1 MPAGVPHGASPPGS
15 LMFPRLGDTRA
26 VRTGRPMAKV
36 LNKPELLAPA
46 GDEESLQAAVAA
58 GADAVYFGLR
68 GGFNARA
75 RADNFAAADLP
86 RIFDFLHSKGVQGF
100 VTFNTLVFDRELPVA
115 EQALADIARAGA
127 DAILVQDLGIARLA
141 REICPGLP
149 LHASTQMTISSAQA
163 AEIAKSL
170 GITRIVLPRE
180 LSIEEIRAMA
190 ARTDLEL
197 ECFVHG
203 ALCVSWSG
211 QCLTSE
217 ALQER
222 SANRGQCAQSCRMPY
237 DLVVDGGVETARG
250 DEQLKYLLSPRDLAA
265 YDLLPE
271 LLAAGVSCFKIEG
284 RMKGPEYVANVVEK
298 YRRAL
303 DAAIEH
309 RPFPLTS
316 RDEEE
321 LRYSFSR
328 GFSHGFLKGSDHQEL
343 VHGLYPGQR
352 GVLAGRV
359 EEVHARARHV
369 LVRPEPGAPALK
381 AGDRILFDQGKPEDD
396 EPRGGLHAC
405 DVLDSGLWKLVFGGP
420 DESTLD
426 LRLVRPGDV
435 VWKAKDAELTRRMK
449 RLAAQE
455 RKVGLSVA
463 VRGAVGQPLLVTARD
478 DLGREAHAHSA
489 MPLAAARERPLHEG
503 LLREKLCALGETEFA
518 LRKLSLDLEGALA
531 LPPSE
536 LKRLRRAVTD
546 ALSRERPP
554 SRARQ
559 VTTGHAAKEIAPPLA
574 RGGSPGQPALVPL
587 LRTLEQVDAALQLAP
602 RLGVREIEL
611 DFMELVGLGIA
622 VERVRAAGLR
632 VVIATPRVQKPG
644 EEGYDRRFE
653 RLRPDGILARH
664 LGAVEHFR
672 RGRPEGFAV
681 HGDFSLNAT
690 NAVTART
697 LLGLGLTTL
706 TPAYDLDLSQL
717 QDLCAGVP
725 TERLEVTIHQHLP
738 LFHNEHCVYS
748 HLLSNGRDY
757 RDCGRPCE
765 KHLIRLRDA
774 AGLEHLVIVDVGC
787 RNTVFNARAQSAA
800 GSLPRLLEAGIR
812 RFRVE
817 LVRENAA
824 ETERV
829 LRAYAGLLK
838 GTRNGRQVI
847 AEVGALEKYGVSAGT
862 LAVVSQPHA

>member
-1 MPAGVPHGASPPGS
+1 MAT
-15 LMFPRLGDTRA
+15 RLQR
-26 VRTGRPMAKV
+26 
-36 LNKPELLAPA
+36 PELLAPA
-46 GDEESLQAAVAA
+46 GEEESLRAAVAA

-75 RADNFAAADLP
+75 RADNFGVDELP
-86 RIFDFLHSKGVQGF
+86 RIFDFLHRKGVKGF
-100 VTFNTLVFDRELPVA
+100 VTFNTLIFDRELPVA
-115 EQALADIARAGA
+115 EQALAAIARAGA
-127 DAILVQDLGIARLA
+127 DAILVQDLGAARLA
-141 REICPGLP
+141 RAVCPELP
-149 LHASTQMTISSAQA
+149 LHASTQMTVSSAEGA
-163 AEIAKSL
+163 AIAREL
-170 GITRIVLPRE
+170 GVTRIVLPRE
-180 LSIEEIRAMA
+180 LSIEEIRTLSAG
-190 ARTDLEL
+190 TDLEL

-217 ALQER
+217 ALQHR
-222 SANRGQCAQSCRMPY
+222 SANRGQCAQSCRLPY
-237 DLVVDGGVETARG
+237 DLVVDGGVTSAWRRRSASPADGPERKAEASI
-250 DEQLKYLLSPRDLAA
+250 DQQLKYLLSPRDLAA

-271 LLAAGVSCFKIEG
+271 LIDAGVSCFKIEG

-303 DAAIEH
+303 DAAAEGAAY
-309 RPFPLTS
+309 PLTA

-328 GFSHGFLKGSDHQEL
+328 SFSHGFLTGSDHQEL
-343 VHGLYPGQR
+343 VHGLYPGHR
-352 GVLAGRV
+352 GVLVGRV
-359 EEVHARARHV
+359 EEIHARARHA
-369 LVRPEPGAPALK
+369 LVRPEPGAPDLK

-420 DESTLD
+420 GESTLD
-426 LRLVRPGDV
+426 LRLVRVGDV

-449 RLAAQE
+449 RVAAGE
-455 RKVGLSVA
+455 RKVGVSVW
-463 VRGAVGQPLLVTARD
+463 VRGAVGQPLQVTARD
-478 DLGREAHAHSA
+478 DLGREARAQSA
-489 MPLAAARERPLHEG
+489 MPLAAADHRPLHEG
-503 LLREKLCALGETEFA
+503 LLREKLCAFGETEFA
-518 LRKLSLDLEGALA
+518 LRKLTLELEGALA

-536 LKRLRRAVTD
+536 LKRLRRALTEELSGTRPAEPARHVT
-546 ALSRERPP
+546 S
-554 SRARQ
+554 
-559 VTTGHAAKEIAPPLA
+559 GHAAEEIAPPLA
-574 RGGSPGQPALVPL
+574 RGGSSAAPALVPL
-587 LRTLEQVDAALQLAP
+587 LRTLEQVDAALELAP
-602 RLGVREIEL
+602 RLGIREVEL

-622 VERVRAAGLR
+622 VERMRAAGLR
-632 VVIATPRVQKPG
+632 AVIATPRVQKPG

-672 RGRPEGFAV
+672 RGRPAGLTV

-725 TERLEVTIHQHLP
+725 SERLEVTIHQHLP

-748 HLLSNGRDY
+748 HLLSNGHDF

-765 KHLIRLRDA
+765 KHLIQLRDGL
-774 AGLEHLVIVDVGC
+774 GLEHPVIVDVGC

-800 GSLPRLLEAGIR
+800 SCFPTLLGLGVR
-812 RFRVE
+812 RYRVE

-824 ETERV
+824 ET
-829 LRAYAGLLK
+829 
-838 GTRNGRQVI
+838 RQVLSAYFDLLRGARTPKSVI
-847 AEVGALEKYGVSAGT
+847 QEVGALEKYGVSAGT
-862 LAVVSQPHA
+862 LVVVTQPHA

>member
-1 MPAGVPHGASPPGS
+1 
-15 LMFPRLGDTRA
+15 
-26 VRTGRPMAKV
+26 MAKV
-36 LNKPELLAPA
+36 LEKPELLAPA
-46 GDEESLQAAVAA
+46 GDEESLRAAVAA

-75 RADNFAAADLP
+75 RADNFPAADLP
-86 RIFDFLHSKGVQGF
+86 RIFEFLHSKGVQGF

-115 EQALADIARAGA
+115 EEALADIARAGA
-127 DAILVQDLGIARLA
+127 DAIIVQDLGIARLA
-141 REICPGLP
+141 RQVCPELP
-149 LHASTQMTISSAQA
+149 LHASTQMTISSAEA
-163 AEIAKSL
+163 AAIAQTL
-170 GITRIVLPRE
+170 GVTRVVLPRE
-180 LSIEEIRAMA
+180 LSIEEIRAMS

-197 ECFVHG
+197 ECFIHG

-217 ALQER
+217 ALQHR

-237 DLVVDGGVETARG
+237 DLIVDGREETARG
-250 DEQLKYLLSPRDLAA
+250 DAQLKYLLSPRDLAA

-284 RMKGPEYVANVVEK
+284 RMKGPEYVANVVDK

-303 DAAIEH
+303 EAALEQ
-309 RPFPLTS
+309 RPFPLTD

-328 GFSHGFLKGSDHQEL
+328 SFSHGFLKGADHQDL
-343 VHGLYPGQR
+343 VHGLYPGHR
-352 GVLAGRV
+352 GVLVGRV

-369 LVRPEPGAPALK
+369 LVRAEPGAPRLK

-405 DVLDSGLWKLVFGGP
+405 DVLTDGLLKLVFGGP
-420 DESTLD
+420 DQSTLD
-426 LRLVRPGDV
+426 LRLVKAGDV
-435 VWKAKDAELTRRMK
+435 VWKAKDAEVTRRMK
-449 RLAAQE
+449 RIAARD
-455 RKVGLSVA
+455 RKIGITLSV
-463 VRGAVGQPLLVTARD
+463 RGGPGMPLHAEARD
-478 DLGREAHAHSA
+478 DLGRTAQVQSA
-489 MPLAAARERPLHEG
+489 MPLQAARDKPLHEA
-503 LLREKLCALGETEFA
+503 LLREKLCAFGETEFE
-518 LRKLSLDLEGALA
+518 LRRLQIELEGALA

-536 LKRLRRAVTD
+536 LKRMRRALTEGL
-546 ALSRERPP
+546 AGANPGRPP
-554 SRARQ
+554 RRAR
-559 VTTGHAAKEIAPPLA
+559 TGLDTDPLA
-574 RGGSPGQPALVPL
+574 VPVLGGTATGAPKLIPL
-587 LRTLEQVDAALQLAP
+587 LRTLEQVEVAL
-602 RLGVREIEL
+602 RLGFDELQL

-622 VERVRAAGLR
+622 VDRVRAAGAR
-632 VVIATPRVQKPG
+632 VIVATPRVQKPG
-644 EEGYDRRFE
+644 EEGYDKRFE

-672 RGRPEGFAV
+672 RNPHAETV

-690 NAVTART
+690 NALTART
-697 LLGLGLTTL
+697 LLALGLSTL
-706 TPAYDLDLSQL
+706 TPAYDLDLAQL
-717 QDLCAGVP
+717 LDLAAGVP
-725 TERLEVTIHQHLP
+725 GERLEVTIHQHLP

-748 HLLSNGRDY
+748 HLLSNGHDY

-765 KHLIRLRDA
+765 AHLVHLRDGQ
-774 AGLEHLVIVDVGC
+774 GLEHPVIVDVGC

-800 GSLPRLLEAGIR
+800 GCLPRLLDAGVR

-817 LVRENAA
+817 LVREGAA

-829 LRAYAGLLK
+829 LRAYSGLLD
-838 GTRNGRQVI
+838 GERTGRQVI

-862 LAVVSQPHA
+862 LVVVPQPHA

>member
-1 MPAGVPHGASPPGS
+1 
-15 LMFPRLGDTRA
+15 
-26 VRTGRPMAKV
+26 MAKV
-36 LNKPELLAPA
+36 LEKPELLAPA
-46 GDEESLQAAVAA
+46 GDEESLRAAVAA

-86 RIFDFLHSKGVQGF
+86 RIFEFLHSKGVQGF

-115 EQALADIARAGA
+115 EEALADIARAGA
-127 DAILVQDLGIARLA
+127 DAIIVQDLGIARLA
-141 REICPGLP
+141 RQVCPELP
-149 LHASTQMTISSAQA
+149 LHASTQMTISSAEA
-163 AEIAKSL
+163 AAIAQTL
-170 GITRIVLPRE
+170 GVTRVVLPRE
-180 LSIEEIRAMA
+180 LSIEEIRAMS

-217 ALQER
+217 ALQHR

-237 DLVVDGGVETARG
+237 DLIVDGRVETARG
-250 DEQLKYLLSPRDLAA
+250 DAQLKYLLSPRDLAA

-284 RMKGPEYVANVVEK
+284 RMKGPEYVANVVDK

-303 DAAIEH
+303 QAALEQ
-309 RPFPLTS
+309 RPSPLTD

-328 GFSHGFLKGSDHQEL
+328 SFSHGFLRGADHQEL
-343 VHGLYPGQR
+343 VHGLYPGHR
-352 GVLAGRV
+352 GVLVGRV

-369 LVRPEPGAPALK
+369 LVRAEPGAPGLK

-405 DVLDSGLWKLVFGGP
+405 DLLADGLLKLVFGGP
-420 DESTLD
+420 DQSTLD
-426 LRLVRPGDV
+426 LRLVKAGDV
-435 VWKAKDAELTRRMK
+435 VWKAKDAEVTRRMK
-449 RLAAQE
+449 RIAAQD
-455 RKVGLSVA
+455 RKIGITLSV
-463 VRGAVGQPLLVTARD
+463 RGGLGMPLRAEARD
-478 DLGREAHAHSA
+478 ELGRAAQVQSA
-489 MPLAAARERPLHEG
+489 MPLQAARDKPLHEG
-503 LLREKLCALGETEFA
+503 VLREKLCAFGETEFE
-518 LRKLSLDLEGALA
+518 LRRLQIELEGALA

-536 LKRLRRAVTD
+536 LKRMRRALTEALAGASPGHPPRHARTGLGTD
-546 ALSRERPP
+546 
-554 SRARQ
+554 Q
-559 VTTGHAAKEIAPPLA
+559 VAPPLQGA
-574 RGGSPGQPALVPL
+574 TAAGAPKLIPL
-587 LRTLEQVDAALQLAP
+587 LRTLEQVEVAL
-602 RLGVREIEL
+602 RLGFDELQL

-622 VERVRAAGLR
+622 VEKMRAAGAR
-632 VVIATPRVQKPG
+632 VILATPRVQKPG
-644 EEGYDRRFE
+644 EEGYDKGFE

-672 RGRPEGFAV
+672 RNPHAETV

-690 NAVTART
+690 NALTART
-697 LLGLGLTTL
+697 LLALGLSTL
-706 TPAYDLDLSQL
+706 TPAYDLDLAQL
-717 QDLCAGVP
+717 LDLAAGVP
-725 TERLEVTIHQHLP
+725 GERLEVTIHQHLP

-748 HLLSNGRDY
+748 HLLSNGHDY

-765 KHLIRLRDA
+765 AHLVQLRDGQ
-774 AGLEHLVIVDVGC
+774 GLEHPVIVDVGC

-800 GSLPRLLEAGIR
+800 GCLPRLLDAGVR

-817 LVRENAA
+817 LVREGAA

-829 LRAYAGLLK
+829 LRAYSGLLD
-838 GTRNGRQVI
+838 GARTGQQVI

-862 LAVVSQPHA
+862 LVVVTQPHA

>member
-1 MPAGVPHGASPPGS
+1 
-15 LMFPRLGDTRA
+15 
-26 VRTGRPMAKV
+26 MAKV
-36 LNKPELLAPA
+36 LEKPELLAPA
-46 GDEESLQAAVAA
+46 GDEESLRAAVAA

-100 VTFNTLVFDRELPVA
+100 VTFNTLIFDRELEVA
-115 EQALADIARAGA
+115 EEALAQIARADA
-127 DAILVQDLGIARLA
+127 DAIIVQDLGAAKLA
-141 REICPGLP
+141 RAVCADLP
-149 LHASTQMTISSAQA
+149 LHASTQMTVSSAEA
-163 AEIAKSL
+163 AEIARAL
-170 GITRIVLPRE
+170 GVTRVVLPRE
-180 LSIEEIRAMA
+180 LSIEEIRLLA

-217 ALQER
+217 ALQHR
-222 SANRGQCAQSCRMPY
+222 SANRGQCAQSCRLPY
-237 DLVVDGGVETARG
+237 DLMVDGRRETARG

-284 RMKGPEYVANVVEK
+284 RMKGPEYVANVVDK

-303 DAAIEH
+303 DAAREQ
-309 RPFPLTS
+309 RPSPLTP

-328 GFSHGFLKGSDHQEL
+328 SFSHGFLTGSDHQEL
-343 VHGLYPGQR
+343 VHGLYPGHR
-352 GVLAGRV
+352 GVLVGRV

-369 LVRPEPGAPALK
+369 IVRAEPDAPELK
-381 AGDRILFDQGKPEDD
+381 AGDRILFDQGKPEDE

-405 DVLDSGLWKLVFGGP
+405 DILEPGLLKLVFGGP
-420 DESTLD
+420 GETTLD
-426 LRLVRPGDV
+426 LRLVKIGDV
-435 VWKAKDAELTRRMK
+435 VWKAKDAEVTRKMK
-449 RLAAQE
+449 RIAAQE
-455 RKVGLSVA
+455 RKVGVSLS
-463 VRGAVGQPLLVTARD
+463 VRGAVGAPLAALAQD
-478 DLGREAHAHSA
+478 DLGRKARVQSA
-489 MPLAAARERPLHEG
+489 MPLRAASGKPLHEG
-503 LLREKLCALGETEFA
+503 LLREKLCAFGETPFE
-518 LRKLSLDLEGALA
+518 LRRLSLELEGALA

-536 LKRLRRAVTD
+536 LKRLRRELSE
-546 ALSRERPP
+546 ALAAQRPP
-554 SRARQ
+554 APQRQ
-559 VTTGHAAKEIAPPLA
+559 VTTGHAPETIVPLLEA
-574 RGGSPGQPALVPL
+574 GGDATAQPRLIPL
-587 LRTLEQVDAALQLAP
+587 LRTLEQVEVAL
-602 RLGVREIEL
+602 RVGFREIQL

-622 VERVRAAGLR
+622 VEKVRASGAR
-632 VVIATPRVQKPG
+632 VIVATPRVQKPG
-644 EEGYDRRFE
+644 EEGYDKRFE

-672 RGRPEGFAV
+672 RNSHTESV

-690 NAVTART
+690 NALTART
-697 LLGLGLTTL
+697 LLGLGLSTL
-706 TPAYDLDLSQL
+706 TPAYDLDLAQL
-717 QDLCAGVP
+717 LDLCAGVP
-725 TERLEVTIHQHLP
+725 CDRLEVTIHQHLP

-748 HLLSNGRDY
+748 HLLSNGRDF

-765 KHLIRLRDA
+765 KHLIHLRDG
-774 AGLEHLVIVDVGC
+774 AGLEHPVIVDVGC

-800 GSLPRLLEAGIR
+800 GCLPQLLAAGVR

-817 LVRENAA
+817 LVREDAA
-824 ETERV
+824 ETRRV
-829 LRAYAGLLK
+829 LTTYAALLRGAK
-838 GTRNGRQVI
+838 TPRQAI

-862 LAVVSQPHA
+862 LVVVTQPHA